1 MVKLNEQ
8 ILRIKTMMGLNENNI
23 LQSAL
28 KKMDNGIPYSY
39 LDAKE
44 RMSLDIMVNHTE
56 NIDLHK
62 FYRDRGNTFGHVD
75 TKVRVKSVG
84 DQMISSERDRKNAG
98 RIGWLMPY
106 YNIEDDT
113 NRPWVTVWTEDKIE
127 DKRNI
132 MGYYYDTINVY
143 LHNLELI
150 EVGDQNT
157 KYFEYDLEKKRKEG
171 FWIKNKMG
179 KNNTDETNT

>member
-1 MVKLNEQ
+1 
-8 ILRIKTMMGLNENNI
+8 MMGLNENQI

-28 KKMDNGIPYSY
+28 KKMDKGIPYSD
-39 LDAKE
+39 LHAKE

-98 RIGWLMPY
+98 KIGWLFPY
-106 YNIEDDT
+106 YEIEDNT
-113 NRPWVTVWTEDKIE
+113 NYPWVTLWTEDKIE
-127 DKRNI
+127 DPRNI
-132 MGYYYDTINVY
+132 MGYYYQTINVY
-143 LHNLELI
+143 LNNIELI
-150 EVGDQNT
+150 GVGDQNT
-157 KYFEYDLEKKRKEG
+157 KYFEYKQNKKRKEYL
-171 FWIKNKMG
+171 WIKNKMS
-179 KNNTDETNT
+179 KNKTDETNT